1 MLRLIR
7 IRDFALIREL
17 EIEFGQGLNLLTGET
32 GSGKSILVDALGL
45 LLGGRSSNE
54 MIRAGRDSSVIEGLF
69 EIRSCISIPQMLG
82 DLELEADDSLL
93 LIRRE
98 ISSTGRNRVL
108 INGHLATLSM
118 LKSIGDK
125 LATIHGQQDQKSLLD
140 LHSHLEW
147 LDHFGQNDAL
157 LKKVQSSYKNLR
169 NLARQLESLE
179 VDEQERLRQMDILQF
194 QIDEI
199 RRLNPRPDEKEEL
212 EREKNVLSNSEKILA
227 LTTRV
232 YSMLYENET
241 SILNETNRLARTLEE
256 LQAIDKSWVPHMDAL
271 RDSRYK
277 LEDLAFSARDFAAH
291 IDFSAERLEEVHQRL
306 YALEKLTAKYGSSIT
321 DILVFADSCEQ
332 ELERLISNAD
342 SSARLSAEFDI
353 ELNEYKNLASQLSEK
368 RRQDAELLQKEILK
382 EFSALAMDRMRM
394 QIKFQPPNRE
404 KAHGHIP
411 GFYGL
416 NGLDHVEFLIEPNRG
431 EEMRPLAKIASGGEL
446 SRLMLSINSLCGSEE
461 KGKTLV
467 YDEVDA
473 GIGGRIAE
481 AVGKRLQDIAK
492 DNQVLCVTHLPQIA
506 AFARQHFNVQKQIV
520 KDRTETTVKSLN
532 GSERIDEIS
541 RMLGGAVI
549 TETARRH
556 AREML
561 ESSNRKM

>member
-54 MIRAGRDSSVIEGLF
+54 MIRAGRDSSAIEGLF

-82 DLELEADDSLL
+82 DLGLEADDSLL

-125 LATIHGQQDQKSLLD
+125 LATIHGQQDQRSLLD

-227 LTTRV
+227 LTTQV

>member
-1 MLRLIR
+1 
-7 IRDFALIREL
+7 
-17 EIEFGQGLNLLTGET
+17 
-32 GSGKSILVDALGL
+32 
-45 LLGGRSSNE
+45 
-54 MIRAGRDSSVIEGLF
+54 
-69 EIRSCISIPQMLG
+69 
-82 DLELEADDSLL
+82 
-93 LIRRE
+93 
-98 ISSTGRNRVL
+98 
-108 INGHLATLSM
+108 
-118 LKSIGDK
+118 
-125 LATIHGQQDQKSLLD
+125 
-140 LHSHLEW
+140 
-147 LDHFGQNDAL
+147 
-157 LKKVQSSYKNLR
+157 LR

-212 EREKNVLSNSEKILA
+212 EREKNVLANSEKILA
-227 LTTRV
+227 LTTQV
-232 YSMLYENET
+232 YSMLYENEA
-241 SILNETNRLARTLEE
+241 SILNETNRLARILEE
-256 LQAIDKSWVPHMDAL
+256 LQGVDKSWAPHMDAL

-306 YALEKLTAKYGSSIT
+306 YALEKLTGKYDSSIS
-321 DILVFADSCEQ
+321 DILAFADSCEQ

-368 RRQDAELLQKEILK
+368 RRQDAELLQREILK

-394 QIKFQPPNRE
+394 QIKFQPPNTE

-416 NGLDHVEFLIEPNRG
+416 NGMDHVEFLIEPNRG

-481 AVGKRLQDIAK
+481 AVGKRLRDIAK

-506 AFARQHFNVQKQIV
+506 AFAHQHFNVQKQIV
-520 KDRTETTVKSLN
+520 KGRTETTVKSLK

-541 RMLGGAVI
+541 RMLGGSVI